1 MQSPSLPRMPS
12 LSVVIPVF
20 NERGNIG
27 PLVQEVVHHLRG
39 KSPSTSSVWTIAP
52 TMTHARCSAG

>member
-39 KSPSTSSVWTIAP
+39 KIAFDIISVDDRSDDDT
-52 TMTHARCSAG
+52 R